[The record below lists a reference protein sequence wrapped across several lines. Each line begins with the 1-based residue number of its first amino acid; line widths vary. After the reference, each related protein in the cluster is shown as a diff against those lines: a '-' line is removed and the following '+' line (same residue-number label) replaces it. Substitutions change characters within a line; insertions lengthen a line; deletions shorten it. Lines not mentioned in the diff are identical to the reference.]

1 MALKTLRKNIAE
13 YAMPP
18 PRPMNDIDPAKNE
31 TTMHPAPQPAKPR
44 GGEAQYP
51 PLSPPSRA
59 MAREPEPP
67 AGAADGLPRPMRW
80 LLAAIDRIPIG
91 IALTRPDGILEYV
104 NPRLSA
110 MTGHSSHEVLGLGID
125 AIRCADDGARL
136 DQIRPLL
143 LARDQWE
150 GEARYRDRAGG
161 FLPVLESICPV
172 REPGGSVAGFVHFV
186 QDMTSQRLVESL
198 RRLAFYDGLTGLPNR
213 ALVEDRLSLAIAHG
227 QRHHSSFAV
236 LCIDMDQFK
245 QVNDTLGHAVGDQLL
260 AAVAQRLHA
269 CLRAGDTLGRWGGD
283 EFVAIVEDVRQSG
296 TLRAVAERLVST
308 GAQPYPVGDRELP
321 MTLSIGVSLY
331 PQHGRDSRAL
341 LAAADA
347 AMYQAKAGGGNTW
360 RVLAP
365 G

>member
-1 MALKTLRKNIAE
+1 
-13 YAMPP
+13 
-18 PRPMNDIDPAKNE
+18 MNDTDPAKDE
-31 TTMHPAPQPAKPR
+31 FTLPSAAPPAKP
-44 GGEAQYP
+44 GGSEAQYLL
-51 PLSPPSRA
+51 LSPPSRVL
-59 MAREPEPP
+59 AREPEPP
-67 AGAADGLPRPMRW
+67 AEAPQRLPRPLRW
-80 LLAAIDRIPIG
+80 LLAASERIPIG
-91 IALTRPDGILEYV
+91 IAMTRPDGILEYV

-150 GEARYRDRAGG
+150 GEARYRDRTGG

-172 REPGGSVAGFVHFV
+172 RELGGCVAGFVHFV

-245 QVNDTLGHAVGDQLL
+245 QVNDTFGHAMGDRLL
-260 AAVAQRLHA
+260 AAVAHRLHA
-269 CLRAGDTLGRWGGD
+269 CLRASDTLGRWGGD
-283 EFVAIVEDVRQSG
+283 EFVAIIEDVRQSRA
-296 TLRAVAERLVST
+296 LLAVAQKLVAT
-308 GAQPYPVGDRELP
+308 GAQPYAIGAREHR
-321 MTLSIGVSLY
+321 MTLSIGASLY
-331 PQHGRDSRAL
+331 PQHGRNSQAL

-347 AMYQAKAGGGNTW
+347 AMYQAKASGGNTW
-360 RVLAP
+360 RVP
-365 G
+365 PPR

>member
-1 MALKTLRKNIAE
+1 MSET
-13 YAMPP
+13 
-18 PRPMNDIDPAKNE
+18 DPAKNE
-31 TTMHPAPQPAKPR
+31 VTMHPAPQPAAPK

-51 PLSPPSRA
+51 SLSPSTRA
-59 MAREPEPP
+59 LAREPEAP
-67 AGAADGLPRPMRW
+67 AGAAEGLPRPMRW
-80 LLAAIDRIPIG
+80 LLAAIDQIPIG
-91 IALTRPDGILEYV
+91 VAMTRPDGILEYV

-110 MTGHSSHEVLGLGID
+110 VTGLSLQEALGLGID
-125 AIRCADDGARL
+125 AIRCADEGARL
-136 DQIRPLL
+136 DQIRPFL
-143 LARDQWE
+143 LARGRWE
-150 GEARYRDRAGG
+150 GEVRYRDRTAG
-161 FLPVLESICPV
+161 FLPALETVCAV

-236 LCIDMDQFK
+236 LCIDMDRFK
-245 QVNDTLGHAVGDQLL
+245 QVNDTLGHAVGDRLL

-269 CLRAGDTLGRWGGD
+269 GLRAGDTLGRWGGD
-283 EFVAIVEDVRQSG
+283 EFVALVEGIQQAG
-296 TLRAVAERLVST
+296 ALRAIAERLVAT
-308 GAQPYPVGDRELP
+308 GARPYAIGDLELP
-321 MTLSIGVSLY
+321 MTVSIGVSLY

-347 AMYQAKAGGGNTW
+347 AMYQAKAAGGDTW
-360 RVLAP
+360 RVAAS